1 VIVAKKKTSKFV
13 SGGVYQV
20 VVNIA
25 DLMRGK

>member
-1 VIVAKKKTSKFV
+1 VIVAKKTYKFV